1 MILFFSLCQ
10 VSCSLLLLNVV
21 TSVYSLIH
29 LSIDIHPNTHRTL
42 SKFQILGEYQ
52 ESHPL
57 SLGTCHSLEGRVVNT
72 ITQLKII

>member
-1 MILFFSLCQ
+1 MILFFSLRQ

-21 TSVYSLIH
+21 TSIYSLIH

-42 SKFQILGEYQ
+42 SKFQILGECQ

-57 SLGTCHSLEGRVVNT
+57 PLGTCRS
-72 ITQLKII
+72 